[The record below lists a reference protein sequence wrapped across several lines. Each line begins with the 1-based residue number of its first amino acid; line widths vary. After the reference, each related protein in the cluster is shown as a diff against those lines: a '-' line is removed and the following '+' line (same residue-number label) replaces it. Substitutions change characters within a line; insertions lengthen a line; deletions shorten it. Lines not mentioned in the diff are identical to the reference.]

1 MGLFMKSLNEMGSTP
16 MLTSFFR
23 AGFAA
28 LFVGLFCLLFHGKEA
43 FKLKKSLFAFAA
55 ISGMIGVV
63 IFNICYNLAV
73 MRVGV
78 AVAAV
83 LLYTSPIFTCIL
95 SMIVFKE
102 KITPNKYLAIAINIC
117 GCFLTVTNG
126 VIKLEHLS
134 LFGIACGVMAGFAM
148 SCMTILV
155 KIGTDRGANPVAFSF
170 YGFATAAVVL
180 LFVSR
185 PWAAEA
191 GLISPKYLVL
201 ALLLGLISTAT
212 PYILY
217 STGISMVDSMS
228 KVPVVCS
235 VETVVAACV
244 GFVYFD
250 ELFGIWK
257 VVGIFL
263 VLFSIVISN
272 YSISKKPV

>member
-1 MGLFMKSLNEMGSTP
+1 

-28 LFVGLFCLLFHGKEA
+28 LFIGFFCLIFHGREA
-43 FKLKKSLFAFAA
+43 FIMKKSLLVLASV
-55 ISGMIGVV
+55 SGMFGVV
-63 IFNICYNLAV
+63 AFNICYNLAV

-126 VIKLEHLS
+126 VIIFEHLS
-134 LFGIACGVMAGFAM
+134 IFGIVCGVMAGFTMA
-148 SCMTILV
+148 CMTIFV
-155 KIGTDRGANPVAFSF
+155 KIGTEKGANPVAFSF
-170 YGFATAAVVL
+170 YGFTSAAVVL
-180 LFVSR
+180 LLVSR

-191 GLISPKYLVL
+191 GLISPKYFML

-250 ELFGIWK
+250 ELFGMWK
-257 VVGIFL
+257 AVGIFL

-272 YSISKKPV
+272 FSISNKPA